1 MPDDQLRVQEILARS
16 HVFTGLRDDQIL
28 QISREFEPV
37 FVQPEDILLKEN
49 TRSEYFYLV
58 YRGSL
63 KVSQKQRQGEK
74 LLEVLLPGDYIGEEA
89 LLRGTRSPV
98 SAVVIGGPAVVFRL
112 KYDKFKALMRKY
124 PQVRLNLQMSART
137 RRLARVLKFG
147 WLNEG
152 ETIYLIARRHP
163 AVLLFHFIWAAMV
176 GVLAAVF
183 FTLAQMTGMV
193 LTEYIAIVLT
203 VVTALLAIWIWL
215 DWRNDYYLV
224 TSQRVIWLEKII
236 LVYDNRQEAPLGK
249 VLSLGLDSSQIGRI
263 LGFGNVNVNTF
274 TGRVALQEIA
284 NPQQVRNLVDEYW
297 KRSQEQ
303 KKREESEANRLV
315 IQQTIRQQLGV
326 ESQAPQ
332 KIDVNKAGSPAGDL
346 SFWDYLWRDFV
357 KMRIEEPG
365 QITYR
370 KHWLVLIG
378 QTWVPGLTLLAVLYV
393 LIAFRPVNFWLSAL
407 ICFGIWLWWL
417 YQYVD
422 WRNDIFRV
430 TTEKIFDIDK
440 KPLGSEQK
448 REAPLDNILSMSVD
462 KHGFHRL
469 LFNYGNVIIDV
480 SGTKFIFEN
489 IYDPAQ
495 AQQEIFQR
503 QMILKSK
510 KQEAEELKERRR
522 MAEWLEIYHR
532 EVTGR
537 PISGDGNPG

>member
-1 MPDDQLRVQEILARS
+1 MPDDQLRVQEILSRS
-16 HVFTGLRDDQIL
+16 HVFAGLREDQIM

-37 FVQPEDILLKEN
+37 HVQPGDKLLKEN
-49 TRSEYFYLV
+49 ARPEYFYLV

-63 KVSQKQRQGEK
+63 KVSQKQRQKEI

-89 LLRGTRSPV
+89 FLRSARSPI
-98 SAVVIGGPAVVFRL
+98 SAVVLEGPAVVFRL
-112 KYDKFKALMRKY
+112 KYEKFKALMRKY
-124 PQVRLNLQMSART
+124 PQVRLNLHMSART

-163 AVLLFHFIWAAMV
+163 AILFYHFIWAAMT
-176 GVLAAVF
+176 GVLAAIF
-183 FTLAQMTGMV
+183 YTLAQMTGMV
-193 LTEYIAIVLT
+193 FTEYIAIGLT
-203 VVTALLAIWIWL
+203 VVAGLMAIWVWL

-236 LVYDNRQEAPLGK
+236 LVYDNRQEAPLAK
-249 VLSLGLDSSQIGRI
+249 VLSLGIDSSQIGRI

-274 TGRVALQEIA
+274 TGRVALREIA

-303 KKREESEANRLV
+303 KKREESQANRQA
-315 IQQTIRQQLGV
+315 IQQTIRQQLGG
-326 ESQAPQ
+326 ESRAPQ
-332 KIDVNKAGSPAGDL
+332 KIELSAGGASSGSI
-346 SFWDYLWRDFV
+346 SFWDYLWRDFI

-378 QTWVPGLTLLAVLYV
+378 QTWAPGLTLLAALYV
-393 LIAFRPVNFWLSAL
+393 LIAFRPLNFWWSAL
-407 ICFGIWLWWL
+407 ICFSIWIWWL

-430 TTEKIFDIDK
+430 TTDKIFDIDK

-462 KHGFHRL
+462 KRGFHRL

-480 SGTKFIFEN
+480 SGTKFIFED

-503 QMILKSK
+503 QMTLKSK
-510 KQEAEELKERRR
+510 KQEAEEMEERKR

-537 PISGDGNPG
+537 PISGEGNPG